1 MPRLSWKLQS
11 HFSEELGRPYAYPLT
26 NARYLRSK
34 APRAIHSGRDTRNP
48 YFLCSGTEVCAA
60 LRSLRCSARRDGTAG
75 QPTSPGAVRTLPRAP
90 GSGRPTAPS
99 ELRGAEPG
107 QADKPRRPGSAE
119 PPVEG
124 QRAAAA
130 GRGRAGPAEAGS
142 LTMVP
147 RRRAGAG
154 PAGCRLPP
162 VLPARGAPGEAPT
175 ASRLPTMPRKET
187 PRRLLPHLP
196 PPRGAEPGGEP
207 REGTVPSG
215 RAGVRVLRW
224 DTGTGAFLA
233 PL

>member
-11 HFSEELGRPYAYPLT
+11 RFSEELGRPYAYPLT
-26 NARYLRSK
+26 NARYLRLK

-60 LRSLRCSARRDGTAG
+60 LRSLRCSALRDGTAG

-154 PAGCRLPP
+154 PARLAAGCLPSC
-162 VLPARGAPGEAPT
+162 LPAARQVRPRPHRAFPQCPERKLPGASSRTCRRPGAPSPAGSPG
-175 ASRLPTMPRKET
+175 
-187 PRRLLPHLP
+187 
-196 PPRGAEPGGEP
+196 RGRFRPAGPGCECC
-207 REGTVPSG
+207 
-215 RAGVRVLRW
+215 AGIQGPERS
-224 DTGTGAFLA
+224 
-233 PL
+233 

>member
-11 HFSEELGRPYAYPLT
+11 RFSEELGRPYAYPLT
-26 NARYLRSK
+26 NARYLRLK

-60 LRSLRCSARRDGTAG
+60 LRSQHAGTA
-75 QPTSPGAVRTLPRAP
+75 QPDSRHPRAP
-90 GSGRPTAPS
+90 CERCRELRAPGDQRPRASSAGPSRGRPTS
-99 ELRGAEPG
+99 RGARG
-107 QADKPRRPGSAE
+107 ARSRRRGAARSSSGARA
-119 PPVEG
+119 G
-124 QRAAAA
+124 RARGGRLTYHGAAAA
-130 GRGRAGPAEAGS
+130 GWSRP
-142 LTMVP
+142 
-147 RRRAGAG
+147 G

-233 PL
+233 PV

>member
-11 HFSEELGRPYAYPLT
+11 RFSEELGRPYAYPLT
-26 NARYLRSK
+26 NARYLRLK

-119 PPVEG
+119 PPSRGSAQQQRGEG
-124 QRAAAA
+124 GQ
-130 GRGRAGPAEAGS
+130 G
-142 LTMVP
+142 P
-147 RRRAGAG
+147 RR
-154 PAGCRLPP
+154 PAHLPWCRGGGLEPARP
-162 VLPARGAPGEAPT
+162 GWLPA
-175 ASRLPTMPRKET
+175 ASRPAC
-187 PRRLLPHLP
+187 PRRA
-196 PPRGAEPGGEP
+196 R
-207 REGTVPSG
+207 
-215 RAGVRVLRW
+215 
-224 DTGTGAFLA
+224 
-233 PL
+233 